1 LNKKAPRRRESGGG
15 ASADGGGADWL
26 VEREGALYVR
36 IKASP
41 GASKTEIAGAAD
53 GRLRV
58 RVAAAPEDGKANAA
72 LRAFF
77 AEIAACAKSAVLL
90 HEGERARLKTLS
102 LPPSARERLLTFCS
116 RELPRQQ
123 AR

>member
-1 LNKKAPRRRESGGG
+1 MESWLLERDG
-15 ASADGGGADWL
+15 A
-26 VEREGALYVR
+26 VYVR

-41 GASKTEIAGAAD
+41 GASKTEIAGEAG

-77 AEIAACAKSAVLL
+77 AEICGCPKNAVVLQD
-90 HEGERARLKTLS
+90 GARSRLKTLS
-102 LPPSARERLLTFCS
+102 LPPAAGRQLLTFCS
-116 RELPRQQ
+116 TVLPRQPTH
-123 AR
+123 